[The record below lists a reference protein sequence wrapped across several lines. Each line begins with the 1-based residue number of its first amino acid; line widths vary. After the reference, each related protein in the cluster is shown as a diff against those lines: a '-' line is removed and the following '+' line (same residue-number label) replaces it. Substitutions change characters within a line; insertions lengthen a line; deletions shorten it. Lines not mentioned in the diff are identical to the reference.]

1 MTKAELNQE
10 NTELKLGILKAH
22 EALQE
27 LRVYLQSP
35 KFYKDP
41 TVQAS
46 DVLRRL
52 NEVKLTPDDQVA
64 KWSAIAEQWDDK
76 KLFRRLHPEVPVE
89 S

>member
-1 MTKAELNQE
+1 MTTTKAKLALE
-10 NTELKLGILKAH
+10 NTELKLEVLKAH

-35 KFYKDP
+35 KFYEDP
-41 TVQAS
+41 TVQTA

-64 KWSAIAEQWDDK
+64 RWSAVAEQWDNA
-76 KLFRRLHPEVPVE
+76 PVWLTQPLD
-89 S
+89 